1 MVSKQIK
8 SWRQL
13 YLNLNMYAQVNEASW
28 ALIRE
33 AQCPLRLGI
42 CVQLGRGVWL
52 AMRVCYDHWW
62 YAARID
68 VAVCLLALF
77 HPLLLLTLLACP
89 GYVCRARWLTV
100 LCQFVIAPYSLTCPF
115 ASSTTVALLK
125 AFFALKIQWV
135 VAENIHW
142 LIDWLTPVPDKG
154 RNESNFKVLAISAA
168 CWLIEIL
175 LQHQVLN
182 VRRMLEEEGAR

>member
-52 AMRVCYDHWW
+52 AMRMCHDHWW

-100 LCQFVIAPYSLTCPF
+100 LCQFVIAPYISNLPFCFVYNGGSVKSLFCFENPMGCCRKYTLTRSLGPLRGPTSSLRPF
-115 ASSTTVALLK
+115 GPAWLCISRPSGAQALWPT
-125 AFFALKIQWV
+125 QRC
-135 VAENIHW
+135 N
-142 LIDWLTPVPDKG
+142 DW
-154 RNESNFKVLAISAA
+154 I
-168 CWLIEIL
+168 
-175 LQHQVLN
+175 
-182 VRRMLEEEGAR
+182 VR